1 MIFFFFLKTCHIWP
15 DMKQTS
21 NIHCILTYLWS
32 KLVSNLII
40 LINLMIAARELTFG
54 KMAFWHFTTGQIIYQ
69 VNGSKVVCCA
79 MWICNFCLSPSKHRC
94 ILVKWNFF
102 ALRVYTKCIYNS
114 RFNAGCSVKSP
125 VSVNTA
131 IGYPFQVCLLE

>member
-1 MIFFFFLKTCHIWP
+1 LPHLARYEADFKYTLHFDLF
-15 DMKQTS
+15 MKQTG
-21 NIHCILTYLWS
+21 I
-32 KLVSNLII
+32 KLDYFNKFDECGTWIDFWQNGV
-40 LINLMIAARELTFG
+40 
-54 KMAFWHFTTGQIIYQ
+54 WHFTTGPIIYQ
-69 VNGSKVVCCA
+69 VNGSKLVCCA
-79 MWICNFCLSPSKHRC
+79 MWICIFCLLPSKHRC